1 MKDSLDL
8 LARLGPGASLSKIHE
23 LIREINVGQVMTSPV
38 YTVSSWETMDA
49 VKISMREHRISGLPV
64 VDDGELVGL
73 VSTADLIRA
82 LEEGR
87 LNALVAEYMTRE
99 LVCARVDEPIPE
111 ALRRAEKTGV
121 GRMPVVDAE
130 GKLRGVLTR
139 GDIVTGL
146 LHALQQAY
154 SNFEQQRRPH
164 YFFEAL
170 ESDDTSLILRY
181 RVRFGD
187 FTHGGHASARIKQAL
202 LRIGASAKFARRV
215 AIATYE
221 AEINLII
228 HTTDGGYMVA
238 EIHPDRITVVAH
250 DSGPGIPDVD
260 LARQPG
266 YSTASD
272 IAREMGFGAGM
283 GLPNIERCADEV
295 NIWSAV
301 GVGTRVEMIFYVP
314 PEEIQGM

>member
-8 LARLGPGASLSKIHE
+8 LARLGPGVSLSKIHE
-23 LIREINVGQVMTSPV
+23 LIRETQVEQVMTSPV
-38 YTVSSWETMDA
+38 YTVSSTDTMEA
-49 VKISMREHRISGLPV
+49 VRDSMREHRISGLPV
-64 VDDGELVGL
+64 VDNDELVGL

-82 LEEGR
+82 LEEGQIK
-87 LNALVAEYMTRE
+87 ASVAAYMTRD
-99 LVCARVDEPIPE
+99 LVCARTDEPILE

-121 GRMPVVDAE
+121 GRMPVVDPQ

-146 LHALQQAY
+146 LHALQKAY
-154 SNFEQQRRPH
+154 SEFEQQRRPH

-170 ESDDTSLILRY
+170 ESDETSLILRY

-228 HTTDGGYMVA
+228 HTTDGGHIIA
-238 EIHPDRITVVAH
+238 ELHPDYITVVAH
-250 DSGPGIPDVD
+250 DSGPGIPDVE

-266 YSTASD
+266 YSTASEL
-272 IAREMGFGAGM
+272 AREMGFGAGM

-301 GVGTRVEMIFYVP
+301 GVGTRLEMTFYVP
-314 PEEIQGM
+314 PEEVQH